1 MVLYKF
7 SDLSKTSLIKERSY
21 AYDLSYHLAWYT
33 KKKDKLINAAI
44 ASALERKIFEI
55 AQDNEYKIS
64 YLLIENNFIYLLVSA
79 KPKASVTEI
88 IKKLKGIT
96 GKWLLQ
102 KYAEGM
108 EDSQIKHIWDPYY
121 FSVSADN
128 EVTEQVI
135 RQQIQR
141 IKDFK

>member
-1 MVLYKF
+1 M
-7 SDLSKTSLIKERSY
+7 KERSY

-44 ASALERKIFEI
+44 ASALEKKIFEI

-88 IKKLKGIT
+88 IRKLLNTCCST
-96 GKWLLQ
+96 GVWNYPTIRPNVLL
-102 KYAEGM
+102 
-108 EDSQIKHIWDPYY
+108 SH
-121 FSVSADN
+121 
-128 EVTEQVI
+128 
-135 RQQIQR
+135 
-141 IKDFK
+141 